1 MLLQTRDIVIKSV
14 KIKVANSRSVE
25 KSWWV
30 RLNEDSQ
37 KNIKELKGKL

>member
-1 MLLQTRDIVIKSV
+1 MLLQTHDLVIKSV
-14 KIKVANSRSVE
+14 KIKVENSKSVE

-37 KNIKELKGKL
+37 TTIKELKVKL

>member
-1 MLLQTRDIVIKSV
+1 MLLQTHDIVIKSV
-14 KIKVANSRSVE
+14 KIKVTNSKSVE

-37 KNIKELKGKL
+37 TNIKELKGKL